1 VVDPK
6 DDTLVCAGS
15 QTTLPHLEW
24 RYARVNDRCEADNV
38 LLRTHTFEGSTGST
52 AVGYA
57 VLKSIHLLGIVVWVG
72 GMFFVLACLRPA
84 AAALEPGVRVAL
96 MRDALGR
103 FLQIV
108 MVAAGLVLLSGVW
121 MIATASRVSIDA
133 GIGFNMPI
141 DWLVMV
147 TLGVV
152 MIAIYGYIR
161 FAVFR
166 QLGRAAAA
174 REWPAAGA
182 ALGRIRVLV
191 IVNIVLAVII
201 IVVTRLGAA
210 G

>member
-1 VVDPK
+1 M
-6 DDTLVCAGS
+6 
-15 QTTLPHLEW
+15 
-24 RYARVNDRCEADNV
+24 
-38 LLRTHTFEGSTGST
+38 RTHTIEGSTGSA

-72 GMFFVLACLRPA
+72 GMFFALACLRPA
-84 AAALEPGVRVAL
+84 AAALEPGVRVGL

-103 FLQIV
+103 FLRIV

-121 MIATASRVSIDA
+121 MIATASRVSVNA

-141 DWLVMV
+141 DWLVMIA
-147 TLGVV
+147 LGVV

-161 FAVFR
+161 LAVFR
-166 QLGRAAAA
+166 RLERAAAA

-182 ALGRIRVLV
+182 SLGRIRVLV
-191 IVNIVLAVII
+191 LVNLVLAVII

-210 G
+210 A